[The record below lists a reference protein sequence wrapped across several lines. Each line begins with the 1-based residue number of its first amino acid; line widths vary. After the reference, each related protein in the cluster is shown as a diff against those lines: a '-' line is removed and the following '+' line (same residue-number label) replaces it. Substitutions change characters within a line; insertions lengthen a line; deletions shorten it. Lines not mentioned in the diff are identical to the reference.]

1 MTDKSAKKV
10 GIDKEW
16 ILLMEEAFKMGL
28 SVSQI
33 KNFIKENK
41 YK

>member
-10 GIDKEW
+10 CIDKEW
-16 ILLMEEAFKMGL
+16 IMLMEEAFKMGL

-33 KNFIKENK
+33 KYFIERE
-41 YK
+41 